1 LTAKCEGRKWTP
13 SLQSSGRAPSRP
25 SSSNSNRSSSNLSNR
40 NDVSASAR
48 TTSSYQSYQS
58 NGSNGDLMSLNN
70 SNSFSSSD
78 NKTKNQEYFAKLG
91 RANETRP
98 DYLPPNQGGKYTG
111 FGNPAFANENSSSSN
126 ASAPDLDELMNDPV
140 KAFTKGLN
148 FLGYH
153 VAEGAKLAAQGAET
167 LGQTVN
173 ERVIKP
179 TTEKVRDPE
188 FTSQVAGYGAWI
200 GKTVSETASRGIST
214 ISSIS
219 SNQSSFSVRQNYSSI
234 SDNPSY
240 NNDNNDNDNGDN
252 DFFADTINHYQQRNS
267 PSDSGSNS
275 PFNNNDNIRSSSPK
289 ISSTGSTT
297 TRRRNE
303 MNKKDDGWDD
313 EWNSW

>member
-1 LTAKCEGRKWTP
+1 
-13 SLQSSGRAPSRP
+13 
-25 SSSNSNRSSSNLSNR
+25 
-40 NDVSASAR
+40 
-48 TTSSYQSYQS
+48 
-58 NGSNGDLMSLNN
+58 
-70 SNSFSSSD
+70 
-78 NKTKNQEYFAKLG
+78 LG

-98 DYLPPNQGGKYTG
+98 DNLPPNQGGKYTG
-111 FGNPAFANENSSSSN
+111 FGNPAFVNENISSSS
-126 ASAPDLDELMNDPV
+126 ASVPDLDELMNDPV

-148 FLGYH
+148 FLGHH

-219 SNQSSFSVRQNYSSI
+219 SNQSSFSARQNYSSI
-234 SDNPSY
+234 SDNSSY
-240 NNDNNDNDNGDN
+240 NDRSSYNNNDNDNGDS

-267 PSDSGSNS
+267 PSGSGRNS
-275 PFNNNDNIRSSSPK
+275 PFNNNNNTRSSSPK
-289 ISSTGSTT
+289 VSSSGSIT

-303 MNKKDDGWDD
+303 VIKKDNGWDD

>member
-1 LTAKCEGRKWTP
+1 MTAKCEGRKWTP
-13 SLQSSGRAPSRP
+13 SSQNSGRTPSRP
-25 SSSNSNRSSSNLSNR
+25 SSSNSNRSSSNPLNR
-40 NDVSASAR
+40 NSVSSAR
-48 TTSSYQSYQS
+48 PTPSYQSYQSYQS
-58 NGSNGDLMSLNN
+58 NGASGDLPRLNN
-70 SNSFSSSD
+70 NSFSSSD
-78 NKTKNQEYFAKLG
+78 NNKTRNQEYFANLG

-98 DYLPPNQGGKYTG
+98 DHLPPNQGGKYTG
-111 FGNPAFANENSSSSN
+111 FGNPAFASENSSSSN

-219 SNQSSFSVRQNYSSI
+219 TNQSSSVRQNYSSI

-240 NNDNNDNDNGDN
+240 DNDNGNGDN

-267 PSDSGSNS
+267 PSGSGRNS
-275 PFNNNDNIRSSSPK
+275 PFNNNNTRSSSPK

-303 MNKKDDGWDD
+303 VNKKDDGWDD